1 MFTLDP
7 ELPPDVATVLESASL
22 LEVSEYRIF
31 EMAYEAWFGR
41 KVDNNAKLLNRQFF
55 AYLNRDS
62 VPPWVRSLCR
72 DLARRGRAPGFDPAR
87 YGIVRAPPT
96 RTMIYL
102 GIRYTI
108 WTALT
113 VSVIIGLAHFAA
125 IPAGCTFP
133 PCY

>member
-1 MFTLDP
+1 MFTLDS
-7 ELPPDVATVLESASL
+7 EPPLDVATVLESASPFG
-22 LEVSEYRIF
+22 VSGYRIF
-31 EMAYEAWFGR
+31 EMPCEAWFGC
-41 KVDNNAKLLNRQFF
+41 KADNNAKLLDGEFF

-62 VPPWVRSLCR
+62 VPPWVRFLCR
-72 DLARRGRAPGFDPAR
+72 DLTRCGRAPDFDPAC

-125 IPAGCTFP
+125 ILAGCTFP
-133 PCY
+133 PSY